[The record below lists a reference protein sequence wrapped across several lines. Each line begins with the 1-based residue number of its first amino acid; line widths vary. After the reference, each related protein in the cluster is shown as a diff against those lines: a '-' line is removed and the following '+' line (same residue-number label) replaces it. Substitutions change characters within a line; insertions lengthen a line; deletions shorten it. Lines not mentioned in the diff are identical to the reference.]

1 MKSKMFVSVALTGFL
16 CASIVAAYVA
26 MAYALAQTFALL
38 TVPYLGYLDL
48 M

>member
-1 MKSKMFVSVALTGFL
+1 MKSKMLVFVTLTGFL
-16 CASIVAAYVA
+16 CTSVVVAYVA
-26 MAYALAQTFALL
+26 MIYALAEIFTLM

>member
-1 MKSKMFVSVALTGFL
+1 MKSKMFVFVTLTGFL
-16 CASIVAAYVA
+16 CASVVTVYVA
-26 MAYALAQTFALL
+26 MAYALAEIFALM